1 MEQALY
7 DKNDFYDAMVSKI
20 DDRISFLERTQ
31 EKEKNILKE
40 IKSKQT
46 PGLKSKLEIASIES
60 GIKNRKNS
68 ISEMQALKG
77 LLYKISFQSFNY
89 ISNQTQ
95 VSLGNILKYLDEKEG
110 KIFKEK
116 INDCI
121 NKSTGN
127 VIEIINKNYLE
138 ALKITKKVFGT
149 SKLFVQHRDNYK
161 SSFETT
167 FVKAFDTFVKR
178 KLNEAPR
185 INLGPIVK
193 EIKSNVKDFE
203 SDLNLLIKDPSL
215 NGSKIVMNIEKNY
228 DRLVE
233 LKSKHE
239 NAQKALSA
247 ITLTIS
253 QLDGRVFGD
262 LIKFLHEKMRSQQL
276 IIKNTNTEIN
286 KIVNQDHLKD
296 FINRARENKRLKEQG
311 NAYEKMMRERYSS
324 LAYELEKL
332 RSTNGREDVIAKIER
347 QMSDMRKD
355 DSLYLVEAGL
365 KGKEKYREQVKKDED
380 KRLYIERQKEKARL
394 ARVAKRALD
403 EAVKVEYESL
413 NRSNWKFKPLDKSSS
428 EYKSIRSSL
437 IHQAT
442 LTPEQRTLRAFQ
454 ESGVIRSD
462 ATIATLKP
470 EERATLDRNKEYF
483 SDDRFTYVTQYK
495 NYVNSLDEGEI
506 PQL

>member
-1 MEQALY
+1 M
-7 DKNDFYDAMVSKI
+7 
-20 DDRISFLERTQ
+20 
-31 EKEKNILKE
+31 
-40 IKSKQT
+40 
-46 PGLKSKLEIASIES
+46 
-60 GIKNRKNS
+60 
-68 ISEMQALKG
+68 
-77 LLYKISFQSFNY
+77 
-89 ISNQTQ
+89 
-95 VSLGNILKYLDEKEG
+95 
-110 KIFKEK
+110 
-116 INDCI
+116 
-121 NKSTGN
+121 
-127 VIEIINKNYLE
+127 
-138 ALKITKKVFGT
+138 
-149 SKLFVQHRDNYK
+149 
-161 SSFETT
+161 
-167 FVKAFDTFVKR
+167 
-178 KLNEAPR
+178 
-185 INLGPIVK
+185 
-193 EIKSNVKDFE
+193 
-203 SDLNLLIKDPSL
+203 
-215 NGSKIVMNIEKNY
+215 
-228 DRLVE
+228 E

-311 NAYEKMMRERYSS
+311 DAYEKMMRERYFS

-347 QMSDMRKD
+347 QMRDMRKD
-355 DSLYLVEAGL
+355 ESLDFVEAGL
-365 KGKEKYREQVKKDED
+365 KGKENYREQVREDED
-380 KRLYIERQKEKARL
+380 RRLQIERQKEKARL
-394 ARVAKRALD
+394 ERVAKRALD

-506 PQL
+506 PKL